1 MNEEYLRSL
10 YGTMASIDPTYK
22 DDVSF
27 EDFVVGMSDNK
38 YAATIYET
46 LNQIDP
52 TYKDDVTIVDF
63 LESVRSKKKDST
75 ESPSEDGPLEQPKAE
90 VPEISKGFD
99 LAEEVKQSQEVEGKE
114 MREDDYVNPLE
125 GLGMYPDEDVVS
137 RAYEQSFA
145 DLNTTKANMEAEMP
159 AIKIRQQEE
168 REAKAEM
175 EMQLDQE
182 RAELLEDP
190 EFKNLL
196 QVINPTTI
204 MEEEEQV
211 VPMMNSLYGKY
222 GFFFRQIGLGDAM
235 EVVGPD
241 GQTLQIDLDPFLKST
256 ASEEAVNLKNFIK
269 SNAIKKS
276 EFSERAKMTETQNAM
291 KALNLRDKSRLNDDG
306 TESTVLMASAEVDGK
321 FVAYPTLFP
330 KNPNSYGRDP
340 EWWMELDP
348 NPAYDEALK
357 RNEVF
362 YFDTEQAAQEF
373 AEGGWKDVNTVD
385 AEADRFFKERGSDYT
400 GFKKAYDE
408 YEEAMETMDFLNRAP
423 FREEDLTDEER
434 AKYGNYY
441 VDGKRRQDAYRD
453 YNKLMAKTDELL
465 PTIFDEDVRQVQ
477 QDFDLYM
484 QKKVGEKAAEAAK
497 TNLIARE
504 KENEMQTESLKNFGM
519 TLDELADY
527 TPADERE
534 AAKKERLLTGYKDA
548 QAVRQIAGDK
558 YEVAQTFFDAK
569 FDKEVHQEWVDG
581 WAATSN
587 EWKKGYARGRAAE
600 EVLKVALGITDLDD
614 EASVEQVALAIIQ
627 NLQAAETGKAGRTS
641 YDFHKARDFRE
652 TYAVVK
658 NDPAKLAMEFVAQ
671 SISQMVP
678 YGWKM
683 MAIGAGSGAAIG
695 AGIGATGFV
704 TGPGGVLTTGGG
716 TLAGL
721 TYGARTAMASI
732 MVALEYTNAVLDA
745 AGKEYDVMD
754 PNELT
759 QALQDEEVWKEGR
772 DIGLKR
778 GLTIG
783 AVDFLSSGLAG
794 RLFKVGSIA
803 SRGAR
808 VGAQAAER
816 LVVDPLAE
824 GTGEYLAQV
833 VAGQEVSGKEIFAEM
848 WGGVG
853 NNAPFAALN
862 MALDSRTKNNVQ
874 LANNL
879 ANLNFMAREAASDE
893 KISAWANKMEKLGQ
907 ISAEQNQ
914 RIQEN
919 VGLRRDA
926 NELLE
931 LGAGKPYGIRSKEV
945 RGRVMEL
952 MAAKEE
958 LSSTKNRQSVFAP
971 KISEINAE
979 LAEIA
984 ETGKLRP
991 ETERTSFAATVSN
1004 LQAISGENDVR
1015 QGIKKYMINGRAY
1028 TKADFLSRLGE
1039 MNKRALMKAK
1049 FRVFNDEDT
1058 QDKLQNRLENALSV
1072 REAAQVD
1079 VGQQAG
1085 IGETVGERL
1094 SVGEDGTIQ
1103 VEQVAEEATEP
1114 ETKAIETTEPLALP
1128 PAVTTPTKKDK
1139 EAFEQDKLEGPRLL
1153 GILSGIADK
1162 QKEGK
1167 KLTPFQ
1173 ESVAD
1178 KFKEQL
1184 DEVVSSKTLKEETG
1198 ELSEMLGLPQG
1209 PTETTT
1215 EQEVVATFQGD
1226 VGSVGGTTIDDSITF
1241 VIEGTKENPRY
1252 VRKFRNPDGT
1262 EGTYEYSNEKGFR
1275 RAIKRLK
1282 DKGVAEK
1289 EVATTEAA
1297 PVAEETAPVAEETA
1311 PTQERT
1317 DVQIDLDNRIAET
1330 ERQIQ
1335 NLEERRETLRQS
1347 REEMLRED
1355 AEFDPEGMSAND
1367 NETRRVREKLED
1379 LRDKL
1384 AAQKAKKESLERP
1397 AVEETTEEEA
1407 APQTSVLQE
1416 DINRLEND
1424 IATYEN
1430 EIETAQEEIA
1440 IEQGNTKEGIAEFKE
1455 RIKGA
1460 KTKAQKED
1468 LKAELQDFKDDQKD
1482 LIDSYKEDIKLL
1494 KKDLNTAKRGLK
1506 KLEQSRR
1513 PRVDFSMAESTDTRV
1528 DFSSQERVTE
1538 ASEELQRLFRRDRM
1552 PLTVEEAAE
1561 ILRFVDSWA
1570 NWYDGISALIEA
1582 EFGEYAA
1589 DYMVFL
1595 FSSAVASNSAT
1606 TVSSSMNNLDRFYN
1620 DMEMGALANI
1630 KKNIYEYILTQSVG
1644 SRKINA
1650 FIKAGFGDVNAKPID
1665 MHVHSLINSLPE
1677 TKSPST
1683 AKQFENAENFIDS
1696 VAEVLGWDPREVQ
1709 AAMWAANMLRL
1720 NQKPDTY
1727 EQYIEKRL
1735 DTVNAYNNKTYRE
1748 TIEGWRKA
1756 GIKPIF
1762 TIDRN
1767 GDIIELS
1774 AAQEIDIE
1782 LYERKLQAVKE
1793 DIKRAAAKRKENAA
1807 KKKAGPKMRIREGDE
1822 VVYHGSPGPI
1832 EGGVLRSGISGA
1844 IFVTPNKQY
1853 AQGYMRAFFGDV
1865 TPELVST
1872 TLTEEK
1878 RSKLFDLR
1886 NEEHVEQLK
1895 QGFINN
1901 NEDLEIEYESEAD
1914 ALRDYE
1920 QFVQLMRESASEE
1933 GYVNWATG
1941 SQVMEYMQNAGFEG
1955 AVFLERPK
1963 GVVDSGPVVSY
1974 ALFDKEFAVGEDIR
1988 SEEQD
1993 MVNAMNEIQTE
2004 DALTPLSDIEGEVE
2018 LDTDNLN
2025 SRTDVELPTLA
2036 SLEIIDGIPVIF
2048 TISDQLTTGD
2058 VVNPNTG
2065 TTITNLH
2072 GGIGFNGTTNNTNAA
2087 WANTDSTTAEETLK
2101 KAQRVYEDNKALFDA
2116 WWEKNPEHNGLV
2128 PMVVAKMGEN
2138 AILSNEAVFR
2148 VFRDNLSLLPEENRR
2163 KAVPVLI
2170 EAIKAERDGY
2180 QKKIDK
2186 GGLAETTVKG
2196 YKKTIKG
2203 FDNLISK
2210 IESANPTLIDDLLG
2224 MDFIGDMPLPARE
2237 KFLKLMTF
2245 GAAQRVGDRK
2255 ALTKGQKRVGKTL
2268 LEGVEDKLE
2277 LIHLGPITDL
2287 ITDPSHANVPQRSA
2301 ISIVGVDVLN
2311 PRTLDNV
2318 DHPNYK
2324 HGVAGR
2330 IIGVLEKPVAISEAF
2345 PVAYAKAMSKLIQE
2359 EQKTRVMTEGGREAA
2374 LRAARREGLPEDMVP
2389 QVGEEIG
2396 ASTDKILANSLVVQ
2410 QGLPAKEFMGAVAQN
2425 DMTNT
2430 MKLTAFMNLTFPGVQ
2445 ISTDAET
2452 FNEVI
2457 SRPDVRKYL
2466 KGNEVIYGVTVEGD
2480 VYINPLTH
2488 NSESEVFNTAI
2499 HEMGH
2504 VWTYYLQTTK
2514 KGRQLYAKGSELV
2527 KQTAT
2532 YRRQLKRFDG
2542 DEKKAVNEAMAILI
2556 GNKGQSIADAAIKSK
2571 FKEWLLG
2578 MWKYIKT
2585 IFPKGSQDITAN
2597 EIQDLTL
2604 DEFIAVGLN
2613 DIFSGKE
2620 IKLTDK
2626 QLAQMKDP
2634 PAAFSSTM
2642 SMDEIIDRGRAN
2654 NFSDASIR
2662 EVLKGQ
2668 GYSKADIDA
2677 ALEYKV
2683 DLNTSLPREFERV
2696 EGGVLRGAKLFED
2709 VRTALNK
2716 YSTSVRGISLGR
2728 RIRTFADIRQKAM
2741 EFMKAHPIYQDQ
2753 SEQVK
2758 MELLVGFDRALGY
2771 RHNPSVQREIS
2782 AIRNNLRQRKVGA
2795 ENLREAQIR
2804 LKNLIKLAL
2813 PKSSTYSQAQINRL
2827 INTITKTNLDNFEAQ
2842 TFKVLEI
2849 VEQQREKIR
2858 RQKLKDIY
2866 DIVKKKAK
2874 PVKTKSGKVRARGID
2889 ALGQEMFSAIKE
2901 VMDAVVV
2908 NDSDAI
2914 EKMNLFLQSRSAEV
2928 NEAMDKFQNGEDL
2941 TKAEQVLLSKQL
2953 AYDSFAELHTASL
2966 EEVMESLEEVKELK
2980 KEAILRYKTNRLER
2994 AARIQAMNDEV
3005 NSQLEETNPELFDED
3020 GNVLDE
3026 QERADRR
3033 DDIYKRWRSMKIG
3046 QLVKNFRESLR
3057 VTKAS
3062 KAIIAFKNWFRH
3074 LGTLTNL
3081 LDRINN
3087 GNTFFTDY
3095 IYRRLNRADETY
3107 NVGMYE
3113 TELRLDNIARAA
3125 GFARGQKDVDM
3136 ALHGLGTMQL
3146 EVIRSKT
3153 GRKRLSY
3160 MSGDQLLRIYALSK
3174 NRVQANKLN
3183 KMGITPDV
3191 VEDIATMLGPE
3202 LTAYAD
3208 GVVNFL
3214 SNEYYE
3220 GVNSVYAQVNN
3231 INLGQVENYFPTRT
3245 VRTRVSSQ
3253 LLQDG
3258 DFNGVFNAET
3268 SPAFK
3273 ERVDETSDIDL
3284 KGADFTGALRDH
3296 VQSMEKYKA
3305 FAQASQELNDLFR
3318 NEAVNALLEE
3328 ANLKFA
3334 VKTAINFA
3342 INPMAGKNAQGLES
3356 GILETIQTKF
3366 TGFALSFKLIQILK
3380 QATSFVNAF
3389 EEYSYFA
3396 PNSRVPEA
3404 IQRPVDYVMFMLDA
3418 SRVFGSLALD
3428 LVGKKGA
3435 IRQAMDMSATFR
3447 KRIEQGLEGD
3457 VYGLESGSQTFKPL
3471 TKGQSKAAR
3480 ARRAVRTAAASP
3492 TIIGDAMG
3500 VMGYMINYKRNIAN
3514 GMSDAEALEAF
3525 NNYNATQQSR
3535 RGTDKIPLQYSNIA
3549 LVRGFTM
3556 FGSSLFLMMNKAMSS
3571 GTNILRAKIYKARKQ
3586 DIRAFYINLALSN
3599 VLFAV
3604 AANMMMFIKGDDE
3617 DREAAMKK
3625 IRDAMLGLNLL
3636 YQMPYLGA
3644 YLEKLDLGERLEAWY
3659 EDREYKKQRKLVDD
3673 VVNPFTSISYKVN
3686 RLLKQDAGMRAYVQP
3701 IIELALGTQL
3711 DPFIGL
3717 YNKGFGPSDIEEFDD
3732 NMYDLLGI
3740 TPSYRPKNESKVGK
3754 IPPGGF
3760 YNKNG
3765 TLNKSALKGY
3775 DPELYDKVYGRK
3787 DEMAKRQ
3794 KEKRKEI
3801 LARMGYK
3808 EVRGKIVPID

>member
-10 YGTMASIDPTYK
+10 YGTMTSIDPTYK

-75 ESPSEDGPLEQPKAE
+75 ESPSEDGPSEQPKAE

-125 GLGMYPDEDVVS
+125 GLGMYPDEDVVN

-241 GQTLQIDLDPFLKST
+241 GQTLEIDLDPFLKST

-269 SNAIKKS
+269 GNAIKKS

-330 KNPNSYGRDP
+330 KNPNSYGRNP

-348 NPAYDEALK
+348 NLAYDEALK

-423 FREEDLTDEER
+423 FREEDLTDEEK

-558 YEVAQTFFDAK
+558 YEVAETFFDAK

-683 MAIGAGSGAAIG
+683 MAIGAGSGAATG

-716 TLAGL
+716 ALAGL
-721 TYGARTAMASI
+721 SYGARTSMASI

-759 QALQDEEVWKEGR
+759 EALQDEEVWKEGR

-803 SRGAR
+803 SKGTR

-991 ETERTSFAATVSN
+991 ETERTSFAATVSG

-1028 TKADFLSRLGE
+1028 TRTEFLSRLGE

-1058 QDKLQNRLENALSV
+1058 QEKLQNRLENALSV

-1094 SVGEDGTIQ
+1094 SVGEDGTVE
-1103 VEQVAEEATEP
+1103 VEQVAEETTEP

-1178 KFKEQL
+1178 KFKKQL

-1198 ELSEMLGLPQG
+1198 ELSEVLGLPQG

-1226 VGSVGGTTIDDSITF
+1226 VGSKGGTTIDESITF

-1262 EGTYEYSNEKGFR
+1262 EGTFEYSNEKGFR

-1297 PVAEETAPVAEETA
+1297 PVVEETAPVAEEAA

-1317 DVQIDLDNRIAET
+1317 DAQVDLDNRIAET
-1330 ERQIQ
+1330 EQQIQ
-1335 NLEERRETLRQS
+1335 DLQERRETLRQS

-1355 AEFDPEGMSAND
+1355 AEFDPEGMRAND
-1367 NETRRVREKLED
+1367 NETKRVREKLED

-1397 AVEETTEEEA
+1397 EVEETAEEEA
-1407 APQTSVLQE
+1407 TPQTSVLQE
-1416 DINRLEND
+1416 DINLLEND

-1440 IEQGNTKEGIAEFKE
+1440 IEQGNTKEGVAEFKE
-1455 RIKGA
+1455 KIKGA

-1468 LKAELQDFKDDQKD
+1468 LKAELQDFKDEQKD

-1494 KKDLNTAKRGLK
+1494 KKDLNTAKKGLK

-1538 ASEELQRLFRRDRM
+1538 ASEELQRLFRTDGM

-1595 FSSAVASNSAT
+1595 FSSAVAANSAT
-1606 TVSSSMNNLDRFYN
+1606 TVSVSMNNLDKFYN
-1620 DMEMGALANI
+1620 DMEMGALPLV

-1644 SRKINA
+1644 SRKIAA
-1650 FIKAGFGDVNAKPID
+1650 FIRAGLGDVNAKPID
-1665 MHVHSLINSLPE
+1665 MHVHSLINSLPGL
-1677 TKSPST
+1677 KSPST
-1683 AKQFENAENFIDS
+1683 PKQFENAENFIDS

-1709 AAMWAANMLRL
+1709 ASMWAANMLRL

-1735 DTVNAYNNKTYRE
+1735 DEVNAYNNKTYRE

-1774 AAQEIDIE
+1774 TATDLDRK
-1782 LYERKLQAVKE
+1782 LYEQRLEAVKE
-1793 DIKRAAAKRKENAA
+1793 GMKR
-1807 KKKAGPKMRIREGDE
+1807 KKAGPKMRIQEE
-1822 VVYHGSPGPI
+1822 VVS
-1832 EGGVLRSGISGA
+1832 E
-1844 IFVTPNKQY
+1844 
-1853 AQGYMRAFFGDV
+1853 DV
-1865 TPELVST
+1865 
-1872 TLTEEK
+1872 
-1878 RSKLFDLR
+1878 
-1886 NEEHVEQLK
+1886 
-1895 QGFINN
+1895 
-1901 NEDLEIEYESEAD
+1901 
-1914 ALRDYE
+1914 
-1920 QFVQLMRESASEE
+1920 
-1933 GYVNWATG
+1933 
-1941 SQVMEYMQNAGFEG
+1941 
-1955 AVFLERPK
+1955 
-1963 GVVDSGPVVSY
+1963 
-1974 ALFDKEFAVGEDIR
+1974 R
-1988 SEEQD
+1988 SEEQE
-1993 MVNAMNEIQTE
+1993 MVDAMNELATANE
-2004 DALTPLSDIEGEVE
+2004 TTPLSDIEGEVE

-2065 TTITNLH
+2065 NTITNLH

-2128 PMVVAKMGEN
+2128 PMVVAKMGEG

-2170 EAIKAERDGY
+2170 EAIKADRDTK
-2180 QKKIDK
+2180 QKAIDGGKIT
-2186 GGLAETTVKG
+2186 ETTRKG
-2196 YKKTIKG
+2196 YEKTIKG
-2203 FDNLISK
+2203 YDGLLSK
-2210 IESANPTLIDDLLG
+2210 IESANPTLIDELLG

-2245 GAAQRVGDRK
+2245 GAAQKVGERK
-2255 ALTKGQKRVGKTL
+2255 SLRAGDKAVGKVL

-2311 PRTLDNV
+2311 PRELDNV

-2359 EQKTRVMTEGGREAA
+2359 EQRGTFMSKSARKDALAEA
-2374 LRAARREGLPEDMVP
+2374 RKQGLPDDVVP
-2389 QVGEEIG
+2389 QVGEKIA
-2396 ASTDKILANSLVVQ
+2396 ASTDSILANSLVVQ

-2585 IFPKGSQDITAN
+2585 IFPKGSQDIKAN

-2709 VRTALNK
+2709 VRIALNK

-2827 INTITKTNLDNFEAQ
+2827 ISTITKANLDNFEAQ

-2866 DIVKKKAK
+2866 EIVKKKAK

-3113 TELRLDNIARAA
+3113 TEARLDNIARAA
-3125 GFARGQKDVDM
+3125 GFARGQKDVDI

-3245 VRTRVSSQ
+3245 VRTRVSSK
-3253 LLQDG
+3253 LLEDG

-3273 ERVDETSDIDL
+3273 ERVDEASDIDL

-3328 ANLKFA
+3328 TNLKFA

-3396 PNSRVPEA
+3396 PDSRVPEA

-3514 GMSDAEALEAF
+3514 GMSDAAALEAF

-3535 RGTDKIPLQYSNIA
+3535 RGTDKIPLQYSNNA

-3604 AANMMMFIKGDDE
+3604 AANIMMFIKGDDE

-3644 YLEKLDLGERLEAWY
+3644 YLEKLDLGERLEAWA

-3717 YNKGFGPSDIEEFDD
+3717 YNKGFGPSDIEEFDE

-3760 YNKNG
+3760 YNKDG
-3765 TLNKSALKGY
+3765 VTLNKSALKGY
-3775 DPELYDKVYGRK
+3775 SPELYDKVYGRK
-3787 DEMAKRQ
+3787 DEAAKRQ